1 MNIVNPTLLLVAANL
16 LFAGGGTYW
25 ALDTDPTWYP
35 PKAKRPAKD
44 LLEPGKDIFS
54 RKEMLEL
61 PDTLMRPL
69 FSETRRPPPPQPP
82 ALAAAA
88 EAPVVRDPFKDL
100 RLIGLIEGV
109 GNTGS
114 VIILS
119 GKEARRLTVGQSFE
133 GWRLERIAGFN
144 ASFSSGSGS
153 RTLTMAF
160 LPQPSTSGEGG
171 KDTVESQAAPASAG
185 RTARAADPEKER
197 IRAERNAEKLAEI
210 QARFEAAAAGKKK

>member
-1 MNIVNPTLLLVAANL
+1 MKILNPTLLLVVANL
-16 LFAGGGTYW
+16 LFAAGGAYW
-25 ALDTDPTWYP
+25 VMDTDPTWYP
-35 PKAKRPAKD
+35 PKAKRPSKD
-44 LLEPGKDIFS
+44 LLEPGKDVFS

-69 FSETRRPPPPQPP
+69 FSETRRPPPPPP
-82 ALAAAA
+82 PPVAAAA

-100 RLIGLIEGV
+100 RVIGLIEGA

-114 VIILS
+114 AIILS
-119 GKEARRLTVGQSFE
+119 GKEARRLAVGQSFE
-133 GWRLERIAGFN
+133 GWRLERVAGFN

-153 RTLTMAF
+153 RTLTMTF
-160 LPQPSTSGEGG
+160 LPQPSGVDGG
-171 KDTVESQAAPASAG
+171 KDAVEPQAAAASGG
-185 RTARAADPEKER
+185 RAARAADPEKER